1 METGLLNTKSPRR
14 HQGTEKKIMSV
25 GSEYMPNSFASLS
38 SNRKSEVAWSKVK
51 PCLPPCS
58 LMAFIFLISSIP
70 GEADSGAL
78 KVLMSLDPQW
88 QNLLHIPL
96 FGLLQTLWLRAFARM
111 GRSGRAAVLTCLGI
125 SLAYGVCDEF
135 HQLLVPGRYA
145 SLLDMGLNLVGVSV
159 ATLVFV
165 LWNRSIKG
173 AEG

>member
-1 METGLLNTKSPRR
+1 
-14 HQGTEKKIMSV
+14 
-25 GSEYMPNSFASLS
+25 
-38 SNRKSEVAWSKVK
+38 
-51 PCLPPCS
+51 
-58 LMAFIFLISSIP
+58 
-70 GEADSGAL
+70 
-78 KVLMSLDPQW
+78 
-88 QNLLHIPL
+88 
-96 FGLLQTLWLRAFARM
+96 
-111 GRSGRAAVLTCLGI
+111 VLTCLGI